1 MGQVTAHPE
10 AVAELRAAII
20 FYDDKSPGLGR
31 RFFEQIDQ
39 MVERI
44 SAQPLFFS
52 PRGGEVR
59 RANLKRFPFHILYL
73 TDDESVAI
81 VAFAHDRRRPV
92 YWKHR
97 LPPAGQAASWP
108 PFPA

>member
-31 RFFEQIDQ
+31 QFFMEVDQ
-39 MVERI
+39 VVDRMI
-44 SAQPLFFS
+44 SQPLFFS

-81 VAFAHDRRRPV
+81 VAFDHDRRRPG

-97 LPPAGQAASWP
+97 LPPAPRSTSPQP
-108 PFPA
+108 